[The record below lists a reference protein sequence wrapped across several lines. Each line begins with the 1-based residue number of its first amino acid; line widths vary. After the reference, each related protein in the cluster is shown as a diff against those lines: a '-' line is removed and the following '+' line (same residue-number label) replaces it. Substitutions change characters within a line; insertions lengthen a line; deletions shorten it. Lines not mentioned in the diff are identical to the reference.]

1 MAHQYLVDLSG
12 AEQGYLLG
20 LIHQGKPA
28 ARQVARAH
36 VLLRA
41 AEGAPDEEMAPAL
54 PLGASTVH
62 RTRQRFVDEGLMAA
76 LSERPRAGPPP
87 TLTGK
92 QTAFGV
98 ALACSTPP
106 AGRHRWTLQLL
117 ADRFIELRQIDP
129 ISPASGRRVLNQTTS
144 NPGSVKHGAFPVS
157 VPTMSGTGRMGWTGM
172 LSPMIPATR
181 QWALTKAPYS

>member
-1 MAHQYLVDLSG
+1 MAHKYLVDLTG

-20 LIHQGKPA
+20 LIHKGKPA
-28 ARQVARAH
+28 ARKVARAH

-41 AEGAPDEEMAPAL
+41 AEGATDEEIAQAL

-62 RTRQRFVDEGLMAA
+62 RTRQRFVDEGLLAA

-92 QTAFGV
+92 QTAFWV

-117 ADRFIELRQIDP
+117 ADRFIERRQIETL
-129 ISPASGRRVLNQTTS
+129 SPDTVRRVLKKTTS
-144 NPGSVKHGAFPVS
+144 TPGSVKNGAFPVS
-157 VPTMSGTGRMGWTGM
+157 VPTMSGTGRMWWTCM
-172 LSPMIPATR
+172 LSPIIPATLKC
-181 QWALTKAPYS
+181 ALTKAPYR